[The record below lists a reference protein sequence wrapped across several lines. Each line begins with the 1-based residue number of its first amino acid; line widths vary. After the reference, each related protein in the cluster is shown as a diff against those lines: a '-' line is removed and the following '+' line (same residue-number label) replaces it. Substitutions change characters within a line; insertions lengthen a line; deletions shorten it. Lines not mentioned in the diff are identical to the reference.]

1 MVDVEEEAKNAVVF
15 AKKIKRN
22 FFGWKQFRRGIPI
35 PKSEDDFLDSG
46 LKTLE

>member
-15 AKKIKRN
+15 AKKKLSG
-22 FFGWKQFRRGIPI
+22 FFLGGNRRPF
-35 PKSEDDFLDSG
+35 PPSEDDFLDSG